1 MEIQFQARD
10 ERGGAQP
17 CRTAPPAKSAAGS
30 TVLRRVSRN
39 SELGFSTRAI
49 HTGYHPADAEG
60 ALTPPVHLSSTYVF
74 ETAEHGAEV
83 FAGTRDGYIY
93 GRTRN
98 PTQTILEERLA
109 NLEGADAA
117 LTVASGMA
125 AISALLWTL
134 LDAGG
139 HVVIDQVLYGNTFA
153 LFTKGLTRFGVKVTV
168 ADFTRPET
176 VADAI
181 SEDTRLLFFETPANP
196 NLRVIDIAAIAAL
209 GRTVDVLTVVDNTF
223 ATPAL
228 QRPLEHGADIVV
240 HSATKY
246 LGGHGDL
253 IAGAIAGPTDVVKKV
268 RLQGLRY
275 LTGATISPLSA
286 FLILRGLKT
295 LELRMAQH
303 SRSALAVAEM
313 LSTHPAVTVVHY
325 PGLANFPQ
333 AEIVRRQMSAG
344 SGLVSFELK
353 GGLAQGRSLIDA
365 FELAHCAVS
374 LGDAETLVEHPA
386 SMTHSAYS
394 AQERAQHG
402 ISDGLIRMSVG
413 LENTEDILDDLDRA
427 LRQLDNGSI

>member
-1 MEIQFQARD
+1 
-10 ERGGAQP
+10 
-17 CRTAPPAKSAAGS
+17 
-30 TVLRRVSRN
+30 VLRRPGRN
-39 SELGFSTRAI
+39 TDLGFSTRAI
-49 HTGYHPADAEG
+49 HVGYDPADAEG
-60 ALTPPVHLSSTYVF
+60 ALTPPVHLTSTYVF
-74 ETAEHGAEV
+74 DTAEEAADV
-83 FAGTRDGYIY
+83 FAEARSGYIY
-93 GRTRN
+93 SRTRN

-109 NLEGADAA
+109 SLEGAESA
-117 LTVASGMA
+117 LAVGSGMA

-134 LDAGG
+134 LAAGG

-153 LFTKGLTRFGVKVTV
+153 LFTRGLTRFGVKATI
-168 ADFTRPET
+168 ADFTRPQM
-176 VADAI
+176 VAGAI
-181 SEDTRLLFFETPANP
+181 CKDTRLVFFETPANP

-209 GRTVDVLTVVDNTF
+209 CRTVDVLTVVDSTF

-253 IAGAIAGPTDVVKKV
+253 IAGAIAGPADIVKQV
-268 RLQGLRY
+268 RLHGLRY
-275 LTGATISPLSA
+275 LTGATLAPLSA

-313 LSTHPAVTVVHY
+313 LSTHPAVATVHY
-325 PGLANFPQ
+325 PGLASFPQ

-344 SGLVSFELK
+344 SGLVAFELK
-353 GGLAQGRSLIDA
+353 GGLADGHRLINA
-365 FELAHCAVS
+365 LELARCAVS

-394 AQERAQHG
+394 AQERAEHG

-413 LENTEDILDDLDRA
+413 LENTEDILDDLDHA
-427 LRQLDNGSI
+427 LRHLDNSSV